1 MMPAENKETKNQ
13 IKGSLTTGKPESLK
27 VLLTWRSP
35 SRLFKRL
42 SRERFATIG
51 AIVFLVGII
60 LVFLKEWFLI
70 AVIIALAFFSYIL
83 SQVKPEEVEHQI
95 TNKGIVTSGRTYLWQ
110 QLLRFW
116 FEGEGD
122 QTILLIDGLDRIP
135 FRLLL
140 LLGGQNKET
149 IKKILAS
156 YLPEEKPE
164 KTWIDRSGEWITRQ
178 IPLEK

>member
-1 MMPAENKETKNQ
+1 MMPAENKETKTQ
-13 IKGSLTTGKPESLK
+13 IKSSLTTGKPEPLK

-60 LVFLKEWFLI
+60 LIFLKEWFLI

-95 TNKGIVTSGRTYLWQ
+95 TNRGIVTGGKTYIWE

-116 FEGEGD
+116 FEGEEN
-122 QTILLIDGLDRIP
+122 QMVLLIDGLERMP

-140 LLGGQNKET
+140 LLGEQKKET
-149 IKKILAS
+149 VQKILAS

-164 KTWIDRSGEWITRQ
+164 KTWIDRAGEWITRQ
-178 IPLEK
+178 VPLEK

>member
-1 MMPAENKETKNQ
+1 MMPAEDKETKNQ
-13 IKGSLTTGKPESLK
+13 IKGSLTTGKPEQLRI
-27 VLLTWRSP
+27 LLTWRSP

-60 LVFLKEWFLI
+60 LVFLQEWFLI
-70 AVIIALAFFSYIL
+70 AVIVALAFFSYIL

-95 TNKGIVTSGRTYLWQ
+95 TNRGIVTGGKTYVWE

-116 FEGEGD
+116 FEGENN
-122 QTILLIDGLDRIP
+122 QTVLLVDGLERMP

-140 LLGGQNKET
+140 LLGDQKKET
-149 IKKILAS
+149 VQKILAS

-164 KTWIDRSGEWITRQ
+164 KTWIDRAGEWITRQ

>member
-1 MMPAENKETKNQ
+1 MMPAENKETETQ
-13 IKGSLTTGKPESLK
+13 IKGSLTTGKPEPLK

-60 LVFLKEWFLI
+60 LVFLQQWFLI
-70 AVIIALAFFSYIL
+70 AVIVALAFFSYIL

-95 TNKGIVTSGRTYLWQ
+95 TNKGIVTSNKTYLWE

-116 FEGEGD
+116 FEGEEN
-122 QTILLIDGLDRIP
+122 QTVLLVDGLERMP

-140 LLGGQNKET
+140 LLGEQKKET
-149 IKKILAS
+149 VQKLLAS

>member
-140 LLGGQNKET
+140 LLGDQNKET

>member
-1 MMPAENKETKNQ
+1 MMAAEDKKAKNQ
-13 IKGSLTTGKPESLK
+13 IKSSLTNGKPEPLK
-27 VLLTWRSP
+27 VLLTWRSS

-60 LVFLKEWFLI
+60 LVFLQEWFLI
-70 AVIIALAFFSYIL
+70 AVIVALTFFSYIL

-95 TNKGIVTSGRTYLWQ
+95 TNRGIVTSGKTYLWE

-116 FEGEGD
+116 FESEGE
-122 QTILLIDGLDRIP
+122 QAILLVDGLERMP

-140 LLGGQNKET
+140 LLGDQKKET
-149 IKKILAS
+149 IQKILAS

>member
-13 IKGSLTTGKPESLK
+13 IKGSLTTGKPEQLRI
-27 VLLTWRSP
+27 LLTWRSP

-140 LLGGQNKET
+140 LLGDQNKET

-164 KTWIDRSGEWITRQ
+164 KTWIDRSGEWIIRQ

>member
-95 TNKGIVTSGRTYLWQ
+95 TNKGIVTSGRTYFWQ

-140 LLGGQNKET
+140 LLGDQNKET